1 MIGLIGISYKSAPL
15 EIREKYS
22 FTEESNL
29 LFLQQLQIDPDLIG
43 SVVLSTCNRIE
54 VYFHYKKCCS
64 DKAYDAIFRN
74 LEFFKKSPAEERK
87 YFYSFEGD
95 EATKHL
101 FRVVSGL
108 ESLILGE
115 DQIVT
120 QVKGCFKVSLDNDL
134 SSSVLTRMFNKAFEA
149 GKRVRT
155 ETAINQGSASISSA
169 AVELLF
175 KHVPDIQQKTITLIG
190 TGVMGELA
198 AVNLVKKECTSI
210 FITNRTYNKAVE
222 MAEKHAVTAF
232 EMEKIDAIL
241 PQSDVVMVATGAQ
254 SHIIT
259 KEMLEPFIHQRKEKQ
274 LYMDLSVPRNISTKI
289 TELPNIELF
298 AVDDLQ
304 EIVKETQSKRKEAV
318 AEAMEII
325 RLVKHEF
332 NDWLCALE
340 LTPAI
345 LNIKKNIHDINA
357 GELEGF
363 LKINGITD
371 NEMISRYADH
381 ISNKYAR
388 LFIRNL
394 KHVTENGKQRE
405 YINVVN
411 RLFELNEKNGQ

>member
-1 MIGLIGISYKSAPL
+1 MLGLIGISYKSAPL

-22 FTEESNL
+22 FTEETSL
-29 LFLQQLQIDPDLIG
+29 LFLRQLQIDPDLLG
-43 SVVLSTCNRIE
+43 AVVLSTCNRIE
-54 VYFHYKKCCS
+54 VYFHFEKVPFE
-64 DKAYDAIFRN
+64 KANDAIFRN
-74 LEFFKKSPAEERK
+74 LEFFKKTPTEERK
-87 YFYSFEGD
+87 YFYKYEGD
-95 EATKHL
+95 EATNHL

-108 ESLILGE
+108 ESLVLGE

-120 QVKGCFKVSLDNDL
+120 QVKGGFKVSLDNDL
-134 SSSVLTRMFNKAFEA
+134 SSAVLTRMFNKAFEA

-175 KHVPDIQQKTITLIG
+175 KHVPDIRQKTITLIG

-198 AVNLVKKECTSI
+198 AVNLVKKECKSL
-210 FITNRTYNKAVE
+210 FITNRTYSKAQE
-222 MAEKHAVTAF
+222 IALKHAATAF
-232 EMEKIDAIL
+232 EIHELEKFL
-241 PQSDVVMVATGAQ
+241 PKSDVVMVATGSQ
-254 SHIIT
+254 NHIIT
-259 KEMLEPFIHQRKEKQ
+259 AEMLDPFIYQRKEKQ
-274 LYMDLSVPRNISTKI
+274 VYVDLSVPRNISTKI
-289 TELPNIELF
+289 AELPNVDLF

-304 EIVKETQSKRKEAV
+304 EIVKETQNKRKEAV
-318 AEAMEII
+318 EEAMEII

-371 NEMISRYADH
+371 KEMISRYADH

-394 KHVTENGKQRE
+394 KQVTENGKKRE

-411 RLFELNEKNGQ
+411 RLFELNEKNG